1 MTEEKKDIMNSI
13 LSDADDALAD
23 RSKDLDFLIY
33 QCGDGVQGEG
43 AGLPDT
49 HDQKSIKVSKGNVSV
64 EIWEGRAKIKVKVSP
79 GIDTGISMEKIATI
93 AVDAILEALKKETP

>member
-1 MTEEKKDIMNSI
+1 MTEKKDIMDSI
-13 LSDADDALAD
+13 LSDADDTLAD
-23 RSKDLDFLIY
+23 RSNDLDFLIY
-33 QCGDGVQGEG
+33 QCGDGVQSQD

-49 HDQKSIKVSKGNVSV
+49 NEQKSIKVSKGNVSV

-79 GIDTGISMEKIATI
+79 GTDTGISMEKIATI